1 MISNFYLAFAPLSF
15 TILGLWFI
23 VVQTRHA
30 EWSVSREHRSRATIV
45 ALQFALPG
53 LMSLLSVVNPNSK
66 ALWRTSF
73 TLTSLVGAAALLAL
87 TVGHGRR
94 APLLEA
100 GHGLA
105 VVLFTAVAVVAIWPS
120 LLNDMGM
127 RATPL
132 QVEATLLSL
141 LMFFG
146 VAVAWMLLFDAIPT
160 APPVPDPASAQAPAS
175 SPSAPNPPPG

>member
-1 MISNFYLAFAPLSF
+1 MGDAVISNFYLAFAPLSF

-30 EWSVSREHRSRATIV
+30 EWSVSREHKSRATIV

-66 ALWRTSF
+66 SLWRISF

-87 TVGHGRR
+87 TIGHGRR
-94 APLLEA
+94 APLFEA
-100 GHGLA
+100 GHALA
-105 VVLFTAVAVVAIWPS
+105 VLLFGAVAVVALKPS
-120 LLNDMGM
+120 LVSDVGLK
-127 RATPL
+127 AAPL

-146 VAVAWMLLFDAIPT
+146 VAVAWLLLFDGTPTQPT
-160 APPVPDPASAQAPAS
+160 AQTTPLS
-175 SPSAPNPPPG
+175 